1 MNVDRRNFLKGAGVA
16 IALPL
21 LEPMPALRAAQKA
34 AKSAGPGKRFVCLS
48 NNNGI
53 YKKGFF
59 PAAAGTDYALPP
71 TLNPLERHRRDFTV
85 FSNLD
90 HGNTGGHQGVPVL
103 LSGVRPH
110 LAAARQA
117 RQNAAGEGWAIPV
130 LSRPQNGAD
139 AVEAGRCVFR

>member
-21 LEPMPALRAAQKA
+21 LESMPTLRAAQKA
-34 AKSAGPGKRFVCLS
+34 AKSAGPVKRFVCLS
-48 NNNGI
+48 NNYGI

-71 TLNPLERHRRDFTV
+71 TLKPLERHRRDFTV

-90 HGNTGGHQGVPVL
+90 HGNTGGAPRCAGAAQWCAAALGDGVP
-103 LSGVRPH
+103 GRQPQPRPKD
-110 LAAARQA
+110 
-117 RQNAAGEGWAIPV
+117 G
-130 LSRPQNGAD
+130 
-139 AVEAGRCVFR
+139 

>member
-21 LEPMPALRAAQKA
+21 LESMPTLRAAQKA
-34 AKSAGPGKRFVCLS
+34 AKSAGPVKRFVCLS
-48 NNNGI
+48 NNYGI

-71 TLNPLERHRRDFTV
+71 TLKPLERHRRDFTV

-90 HGNTGGHQGVPVL
+90 HGNTGGTKVCRCCSVVCGRTWRQGSQKATSASTKRW
-103 LSGVRPH
+103 LSM
-110 LAAARQA
+110 LAQQRGFL
-117 RQNAAGEGWAIPV
+117 R
-130 LSRPQNGAD
+130 
-139 AVEAGRCVFR
+139 